1 MPATLVIHRR
11 VVDGHNSEYAQWQE
25 RMGTAL
31 AAWPGF
37 LDRWVLPPTPPG
49 QLDWIA
55 AQRFSTDDA
64 ARAWLH
70 STERESLLQ
79 EAGTIF
85 AGNDDVQ
92 IYTGEEEE
100 RSESEPATA
109 VIATRFPPEREA
121 DFLEW
126 QREVMAAESRFEG
139 FTGHRLDRPM
149 PGVRDD
155 WAMRL
160 SFDSQDHL
168 SAWLDSDERRTL
180 LAKGTAFNENMSLTR
195 SSRGFGFWAPGPRDK
210 DPVFKN
216 NLLVLLMLYPLV
228 FLWGYFVSEPLI
240 DSHGVPFW
248 LSLFIGNLVS
258 TQLLGWVLVP
268 WVFSRFGWWLKGGG
282 SRGTQILGYGV
293 VVALFIVSMAVYAWL
308 LMIRG

>member
-11 VVDGHNSEYAQWQE
+11 VAPGHNSEYAQWQE
-25 RMGTAL
+25 RMGEAL
-31 AAWPGF
+31 SSWPGF

-49 QLDWIA
+49 QVDWIV

-70 STERESLLQ
+70 SAERESLLR

-92 IYTGEEEE
+92 IYSGEEEE
-100 RSESEPATA
+100 QSESQAATA

-139 FTGHRLDRPM
+139 FTGHRLDRPAQ
-149 PGVRDD
+149 GVRDD

-168 SAWLDSDERRTL
+168 SAWLDSDERKTL

-195 SSRGFGFWAPGPRDK
+195 SSRGFGFWAPGPRAK

-282 SRGTQILGYGV
+282 SRRSQILGYVV

-308 LMIRG
+308 LLIRG